1 MKLMHNDDPGDD
13 LLVAWHDG
21 EADGLLDAE
30 QAAALQAHIASCDH
44 CRARLAGLDAL
55 EADLQSLSLTDQA
68 PAPAFVQGVLAA
80 LPPRKAVSAPAPL
93 APVGLAA
100 WWQRQRA
107 ALVLVA
113 AGLLIMLLTGDTG
126 LLTGWWQSAGEWW
139 NTAASPDAGGV
150 ISLVGTL
157 PGDGTSAE
165 AYLGLVVGAL
175 ILAVGAGVFLLHAL
189 NTPDSSTGKIPVGRL
204 QLR

>member
-1 MKLMHNDDPGDD
+1 VKLIHNDDPGDD

-21 EADGLLDAE
+21 EAGGLLDAA
-30 QAAALQAHIASCDH
+30 QAAALQAHIAGCDL
-44 CRARLAGLDAL
+44 CRARLAELDTL
-55 EADLQSLSLTDQA
+55 EADLRSLALTGQA
-68 PAPAFVQGVLAA
+68 PDPAFARTVLAA
-80 LPPRKAVSAPAPL
+80 LPPRKTAAAPARSVM
-93 APVGLAA
+93 AGLAA
-100 WWQRQRA
+100 WWQRQRT
-107 ALVLVA
+107 ALALVA

-126 LLTGWWQSAGEWW
+126 LLTGWWQSAGDWW

-189 NTPDSSTGKIPVGRL
+189 NSSDSSTGPVPAGRL

>member
-1 MKLMHNDDPGDD
+1 MKLIHNDDPGDD

-21 EADGLLDAE
+21 EAAGLLDPAQE
-30 QAAALQAHIASCDH
+30 AALGAHIAACDL
-44 CRARLAGLDAL
+44 CQARLAELDML
-55 EADLQSLSLTDQA
+55 EADLRTLSLAGRA
-68 PAPAFVQGVLAA
+68 PAPAFAQSVLAA
-80 LPPRKAVSAPAPL
+80 LPPRKAIAAPR
-93 APVGLAA
+93 PVTAGLAA

-107 ALVLVA
+107 ALVLVV

-126 LLTGWWQSAGEWW
+126 LLTGWWQSAGDWW

-157 PGDGTSAE
+157 PGDSTSAE
-165 AYLGLVVGAL
+165 AYLGLVIGAL

-189 NTPDSSTGKIPVGRL
+189 NTSDSSTGTVPAGRL

>member
-1 MKLMHNDDPGDD
+1 MKLIHNDDPSDD

-21 EADGLLDAE
+21 EAAGLLDPA
-30 QAAALQAHIASCDH
+30 QVAALQAHIAACDL
-44 CRARLAGLDAL
+44 CRARLAELDIL
-55 EADLQSLSLTDQA
+55 ESDLRTLSLTGRA
-68 PAPAFVQGVLAA
+68 PAPAFAQSVLAA
-80 LPPRKAVSAPAPL
+80 LPPRKVPAAAARPIT
-93 APVGLAA
+93 AGLAA

-113 AGLLIMLLTGDTG
+113 TGLLIMLLTGDTG
-126 LLTGWWQSAGEWW
+126 LLTGWWQSAGDWW

-165 AYLGLVVGAL
+165 AYLGLVIGAL
-175 ILAVGAGVFLLHAL
+175 VLAVGAGVFLLHAL
-189 NTPDSSTGKIPVGRL
+189 NTQDSATGAGPVGRL

>member
-1 MKLMHNDDPGDD
+1 VKLIHNDDPGDD

-21 EADGLLDAE
+21 ESGGLLDAA
-30 QAAALQAHIASCDH
+30 QAAALDAHIVGCDH
-44 CRARLAGLDAL
+44 CRARLVELDAL
-55 EADLQSLSLTDQA
+55 EADLRTLALTGQA
-68 PAPAFVQGVLAA
+68 PDPAFARSVLAA
-80 LPPRKAVSAPAPL
+80 LPPRKAVAAPAR
-93 APVGLAA
+93 PVPAGLAA

-107 ALVLVA
+107 ALVLVV

-126 LLTGWWQSAGEWW
+126 LLTGWWQSAGDWW

-157 PGDGTSAE
+157 PGDSTSAE

-189 NTPDSSTGKIPVGRL
+189 STSDSSTGPVPAGRL

>member
-1 MKLMHNDDPGDD
+1 MKLIHNDDPGDD

-21 EADGLLDAE
+21 EADGLLDAA
-30 QAAALQAHIASCDH
+30 QAAALEAHIAGCAH
-44 CRARLAGLDAL
+44 CRARLAELDAL
-55 EADLQSLSLTDQA
+55 EVDLRTLALTDRA
-68 PAPAFVQGVLAA
+68 VDPAFARRVLAA
-80 LPPRKAVSAPAPL
+80 LPPRNAVA
-93 APVGLAA
+93 APVRPVTAGLAA

-107 ALVLVA
+107 ALVLVV

-126 LLTGWWQSAGEWW
+126 LLTGWWQSAGDWW

-150 ISLVGTL
+150 MALVGTL

-165 AYLGLVVGAL
+165 AYLGLVIGAL
-175 ILAVGAGVFLLHAL
+175 VLAVGAGVFLLHAL
-189 NTPDSSTGKIPVGRL
+189 NTSDSSTGTVPAGRL

>member
-1 MKLMHNDDPGDD
+1 MKLIHNDDPGDD
-13 LLVAWHDG
+13 LLVAWHGG
-21 EADGLLDAE
+21 EAGGLLDAA
-30 QAAALQAHIASCDH
+30 QVAALQAHIAECDH
-44 CRARLAGLDAL
+44 CRARLAELDAL
-55 EADLQSLSLTDQA
+55 EADLRTLALTGQA
-68 PAPAFVQGVLAA
+68 PDPAFARNVLAT
-80 LPPRKAVSAPAPL
+80 LPPRKAVG
-93 APVGLAA
+93 APVRPVTAGLAA

-126 LLTGWWQSAGEWW
+126 LLTGWWQSAADWW
-139 NTAASPDAGGV
+139 NTAASPDGGGV

-157 PGDGTSAE
+157 PGAGTSAE

-189 NTPDSSTGKIPVGRL
+189 NTSDSSTGTVPAGRL

>member
-1 MKLMHNDDPGDD
+1 MKLIHNDDPGDD

-21 EADGLLDAE
+21 EAAGLLDATQE
-30 QAAALQAHIASCDH
+30 AALRAHIAACDL
-44 CRARLAGLDAL
+44 CQARLAELDVL
-55 EADLQSLSLTDQA
+55 EADLQTLSLAGQA
-68 PAPAFVQGVLAA
+68 PAAAFAQNVLAA
-80 LPPRKAVSAPAPL
+80 LPPRKAIGAPGRL
-93 APVGLAA
+93 VTDGLAA

-113 AGLLIMLLTGDTG
+113 AGLLIILLTGDTG
-126 LLTGWWQSAGEWW
+126 LLTGWWQSAGDWW

-175 ILAVGAGVFLLHAL
+175 VLAVGAGVFLLHAL
-189 NTPDSSTGKIPVGRL
+189 NTPDSSTGTGPVGRL

>member
-1 MKLMHNDDPGDD
+1 MKLIHNDDPGDD

-21 EADGLLDAE
+21 EAAGLLDAA
-30 QAAALQAHIASCDH
+30 QAAALGLHIAACDL
-44 CRARLAGLDAL
+44 CQARLAELDML
-55 EADLQSLSLTDQA
+55 EADLRTLSLTGRA
-68 PAPAFVQGVLAA
+68 PAPAFAQSVLAA
-80 LPPRKAVSAPAPL
+80 LPPRHAIA
-93 APVGLAA
+93 APVRPVPAGLAA

-107 ALVLVA
+107 ALGLVA

-126 LLTGWWQSAGEWW
+126 LLTGWWQSAGDWW
-139 NTAASPDAGGV
+139 NTATSPDAGGV
-150 ISLVGTL
+150 IALVGTL

-175 ILAVGAGVFLLHAL
+175 VLALGAGVFLLHAL
-189 NTPDSSTGKIPVGRL
+189 NTPDSTAGTVPVGRL

>member
-1 MKLMHNDDPGDD
+1 MKLIHNDDPGDD

-21 EADGLLDAE
+21 EAAGLLDPA
-30 QAAALQAHIASCDH
+30 QVAALQAHIAACDL
-44 CRARLAGLDAL
+44 CRARLAELDIL
-55 EADLQSLSLTDQA
+55 ESDLRTLSLTGRA
-68 PAPAFVQGVLAA
+68 PAPAFAQSVLAA
-80 LPPRKAVSAPAPL
+80 LPPRKVPAAAARPIT
-93 APVGLAA
+93 AGLAA

-113 AGLLIMLLTGDTG
+113 TGLLIMLLTGDTG
-126 LLTGWWQSAGEWW
+126 LLTGWWQSAGDWW

-165 AYLGLVVGAL
+165 AYLGLVIGAL
-175 ILAVGAGVFLLHAL
+175 VLAVGAGVFLLHAL
-189 NTPDSSTGKIPVGRL
+189 NTQDSATGAVPVGRL

>member
-1 MKLMHNDDPGDD
+1 MKLIHNDDPGDD

-21 EADGLLDAE
+21 EATGLLDAAQE
-30 QAAALQAHIASCDH
+30 TALRAHITACAL
-44 CRARLAGLDAL
+44 CQTRLAELDVLDA
-55 EADLQSLSLTDQA
+55 DLRALSLTDRA
-68 PAPAFVQGVLAA
+68 PAPAFAQGVLAA
-80 LPPRKAVSAPAPL
+80 LPPRKAPAAPPR
-93 APVGLAA
+93 PVAAALAA

-113 AGLLIMLLTGDTG
+113 AGLLIMLFTGDTG
-126 LLTGWWQSAGEWW
+126 LLTGWWQSAGDWW

-150 ISLVGTL
+150 IALVGTL

-165 AYLGLVVGAL
+165 AYLGLVIGAL
-175 ILAVGAGVFLLHAL
+175 VLAVGAGVFLLRAL
-189 NTPDSSTGKIPVGRL
+189 NTPDSATGTAPVGRL